1 MKNDTREENEQ
12 GASSLHTAIKPILK
26 YPGAKWSI
34 NRWITSFF
42 PRHKHYLEPYCG
54 SAAVFFNKTPAVHE
68 VLNDINGDIVNLFRV
83 MRYRGGELAYA
94 IDMTPWSEEE
104 YHLSEHCCTD
114 GDELENARR
123 FLVWCWQAHGIQ
135 LGKSSSG
142 WKHNGLNGRAYPA
155 RFWKDLPDRIL
166 AAVDRLKD
174 AEIRN
179 RPALE
184 LIAYYND
191 PECLIYG
198 DPPYILSTRLSQG
211 HYTHEM
217 TDDEHIALLN
227 ALDVHRGPVILS
239 GYEHPLY
246 TNRLQGWHKVT
257 TPAVTEHGN
266 TRMEVLWLNQKAA
279 QTRQM
284 PLFSGG
290 VAV

>member
-1 MKNDTREENEQ
+1 MKN
-12 GASSLHTAIKPILK
+12 AIKPVLK
-26 YPGAKWSI
+26 YPGSKATI
-34 NRWITSFF
+34 ARWITSFF
-42 PRHKHYLEPYCG
+42 PKHAHYLEPYCG
-54 SAAVFFNKTPAVHE
+54 SAAVFFAKTPAQHE
-68 VLNDINGDIVNLFRV
+68 ILNDMNSNLMNLFRV
-83 MRYRGGELAYA
+83 IREHGEALAA
-94 IDMTPWSEEE
+94 SIEMTPWSEEE
-104 YHLSEHCCTD
+104 YHFCDRYYLEPS
-114 GDELENARR
+114 GDDIEDARR
-123 FLVWCWQAHGIQ
+123 FLVKCWQTHGI
-135 LGKSSSG
+135 KFDVTAG
-142 WKHNGLNGRAYPA
+142 WRHNGLHGNVYPV
-155 RFWKDLPDRIL
+155 RLWCKLPDRIL
-166 AAVDRLKD
+166 AVVSRLRE

-184 LIAYYND
+184 MIAYYND
-191 PECLIYG
+191 PDCLIYA
-198 DPPYILSTRLSQG
+198 DPPYLHTTRTGGRL
-211 HYTHEM
+211 YRHEM

-246 TNRLQGWHKVT
+246 SNRLQGWHKVT